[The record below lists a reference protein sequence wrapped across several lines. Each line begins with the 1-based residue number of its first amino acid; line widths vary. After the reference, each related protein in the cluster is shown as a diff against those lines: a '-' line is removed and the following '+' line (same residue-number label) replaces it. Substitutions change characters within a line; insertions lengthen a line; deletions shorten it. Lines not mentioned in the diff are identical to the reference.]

1 VKARLYRT
9 ALTISIVAVLLEGL
23 GAGFKWG

>member
-9 ALTISIVAVLLEGL
+9 AFTVSMVAVLVEGL

>member
-1 VKARLYRT
+1 MKARLYRT
-9 ALTISIVAVLLEGL
+9 AFAASIVAVYLEGL

>member
-9 ALTISIVAVLLEGL
+9 AFSVSMVVVLVEGL
-23 GAGFKWG
+23 AAGFKWG